1 MQAKRFVAADM
12 RRALDMVKEEF
23 GEEAMIVS
31 TERTTRGVEIVASL
45 EASFQSLMDNNDMNG
60 TQGFSN
66 HTTHIS
72 PHQQK
77 IANAASRFTSEA
89 MPSVPVKSTNTS
101 VGLASG
107 KTREQLAEE
116 MELANRKMLASRKAN
131 EMTLGEMANQPS
143 PQVYQSRQVESPSV
157 SPVAYK
163 QEPIT
168 SVVNSNDQEIQR
180 LHTEIAEMR
189 STIEFQ
195 LTQMVENQER
205 QYIES
210 IMPPQIQASSTPSS
224 FGRSPHTDI
233 PIISEIKYQL
243 SVMGLPNACN
253 DHLINSIK
261 DNNMPISNKQVL
273 WTHVLAELA
282 KNISADMSDPISKG
296 GVYSFLGTTGVGKTT
311 TIAKLAA
318 RYVMEHGAD
327 SVVLVTTDTYRIA
340 AHNQLES
347 LAKILN
353 VKVIVVDDLKALP
366 STIEA
371 CNDRQLVLI
380 DTPGMG
386 YSDSLLKPHLQ
397 ILKQCSQVKNILVM
411 SANSQYQMMKASLH
425 SYRLAGLDSCILT
438 KLDECANLGDAL
450 GVLFDQDINLSYI
463 TDGQSVP
470 KDIAVLKSS
479 LLVTRAVNMTKWQ
492 RKHHALEQ
500 QSI

>member
-31 TERTTRGVEIVASL
+31 TERTSRGVEIVASL
-45 EASFQSLMDNNDMNG
+45 ETSFQSLMENSDMN
-60 TQGFSN
+60 TMQV
-66 HTTHIS
+66 S

-77 IANAASRFTSEA
+77 IADAASRFTSEA
-89 MPSVPVKSTNTS
+89 MPSMPVNQARTSQTSASRTRTS
-101 VGLASG
+101 VGPASG

-116 MELANRKMLASRKAN
+116 MELANRKMLASKKAS

-143 PQVYQSRQVESPSV
+143 LEISRPTATVEKHREESV
-157 SPVAYK
+157 TNVA
-163 QEPIT
+163 
-168 SVVNSNDQEIQR
+168 NRNDEEIQR
-180 LHTEIAEMR
+180 LHNEISEMR

-195 LTQMVENQER
+195 LSQMAENQER

-210 IMPPQIQASSTPSS
+210 IMPPQMSSSS
-224 FGRSPHTDI
+224 NTSPHVDI
-233 PIISEIKYQL
+233 PVISEIKYQL

-253 DHLINSIK
+253 DHLVNSIK
-261 DNNMPISNKQVL
+261 DNNMPINNKQLL

-282 KNISADMSDPISKG
+282 KNIPCDVSDPVSQG

-318 RYVMEHGAD
+318 RYVMDHGAD

-353 VKVIVVDDLKALP
+353 VKVIVVDNLKALP
-366 STIEA
+366 STLDT
-371 CNDRQLVLI
+371 CKDRQLVLI
-380 DTPGMG
+380 DTPGMA
-386 YSDSLLKPHLQ
+386 YSDALLKPHLQ
-397 ILKQCSQVKNILVM
+397 VLKQCSQVKNILVM
-411 SANSQYQMMKASLH
+411 PANSQYQMMKASLH

-450 GVLFDQDINLSYI
+450 GVLFEQDINLSYI

-479 LLVTRAVNMTKWQ
+479 QLVTRAINMAKLQ
-492 RKHHALEQ
+492 RKHNVLEQ
-500 QSI
+500 ESI